1 MFTPL
6 DQLIDHLAFMI
17 ADQQQVPGIVG
28 AEHHLAL
35 APELFEELKDQ
46 LADLVVRRRLE
57 LGWVDSADDGRLDP
71 ERGHD
76 RSCDIDI
83 AAGEFLRLIEDRAAP
98 SEPLHAHALN

>member
-6 DQLIDHLAFMI
+6 DQLIDHLAFVI
-17 ADQQQVPGIVG
+17 ADEQQVPGIVA

-35 APELFEELKDQ
+35 APELFEELKDR

-57 LGWVDSADDGRLDP
+57 LGRIDSADDGRRDS
-71 ERGHD
+71 EWRHD
-76 RSCDIDI
+76 RGCDIDI

-98 SEPLHAHALN
+98 REPLHAHALN